1 VPVGKHFYGITDL
14 EKRMFYS
21 HKSLSLLTSSLL
33 VLGCAAQA
41 IAQAPRTI
49 GVVDKD
55 KVVTSYPKAQNAA
68 NELRS
73 SEERVHKL
81 IEDSNKQ
88 YEDAKTAHK
97 PPADLESLQRKLQAQ
112 IDDEVK
118 RIQAKAKNL
127 EDQLEK
133 DIDDAIKAE
142 ATNRKVDAVFM
153 KQAVLVG
160 GVDITDGVIKRLAP
174 SVSSK

>member
-1 VPVGKHFYGITDL
+1 
-14 EKRMFYS
+14 MFYS
-21 HKSLSLLTSSLL
+21 HKSLSLVTGSILI
-33 VLGCAAQA
+33 LGFATQA
-41 IAQAPRTI
+41 IAQSPKSI
-49 GVVDKD
+49 GLVDKD

-68 NELRS
+68 NDLRS

-88 YEDAKTAHK
+88 YEDAKNAHK
-97 PPADLESLQRKLQAQ
+97 PPADLEALQRRLQSG

-118 RIQAKAKNL
+118 KIQGKAKNL

-142 ATNRKVDAVFM
+142 AASRGVDAVFM

-160 GVDITDGVIKRLAP
+160 GTDITDGVIKRLSP
-174 SVSSK
+174 KVSATK